1 MRLPLSPDPKRVVKT
16 GQIVFAD
23 QLLNRKTEELLFFA
37 LLPHDTLGEP
47 QRKTYPSLPD
57 LLREL
62 NLPAGSLVSY
72 DGYVWEDCNRLD
84 WYWCNHCRRIT
95 PESEDCDPH
104 CQVCQA
110 RYGSPHPD
118 DAVSE
123 IRRKIEFSQ
132 LLNFPTENLEKELQ
146 EAMEEAEMFA
156 AERLESERER

>member
-16 GQIVFAD
+16 CQIVFVD
-23 QLLNRKTEELLFFA
+23 QLLNCKTAELLFFA
-37 LLPHDTLGEP
+37 LLPHDTLGKP
-47 QRKTYPSLPD
+47 QQETYPSLPD

-95 PESEDCDPH
+95 PESEDGDPH
-104 CQVCQA
+104 CRICQA

-118 DAVSE
+118 DDILGCGGSIIRKAVS
-123 IRRKIEFSQ
+123 RQPK
-132 LLNFPTENLEKELQ
+132 
-146 EAMEEAEMFA
+146 
-156 AERLESERER
+156 